1 MIHGI
6 APKWGRGPAI
16 LVQVMPFAVM
26 HLGKAELE
34 TLGSIIA
41 AIALGILSVRT
52 RSFLYGAL
60 IHATVAI
67 WMDWLASKHA
77 LLGS

>member
-1 MIHGI
+1 
-6 APKWGRGPAI
+6 
-16 LVQVMPFAVM
+16 MPFAVM